1 MANDTINL
9 KLPVAINESATSL
22 QVKAMVIYDGD
33 MLINDNETETK
44 AVSVIQSPY
53 GRIKRFKS

>member
-33 MLINDNETETK
+33 MLIMIMK
-44 AVSVIQSPY
+44 Q
-53 GRIKRFKS
+53 KQKL

>member
-44 AVSVIQSPY
+44 SCKCYSIALW
-53 GRIKRFKS
+53 